1 MDIEA
6 DLLDQTVEL
15 LECIIK
21 HDVFFSQPATKIYK
35 DFKSGVWRER
45 ERE

>member
-15 LECIIK
+15 LS
-21 HDVFFSQPATKIYK
+21 VSSNMMFFSQPATKIYK